1 MRPVA
6 AGTRPRERSGVTIGS
21 DRADGGGGSQRLW
34 TGNFVLAIATNLCI
48 SMVFYLLMTTMALY
62 AVERFDASESTAGLA
77 SSSFLIGAL
86 GARVFAGKFLDFVG
100 RRRTLAFSLVVFVF
114 ASVAYLPVDDL
125 TVLLLLRL
133 VHGIAFGTG
142 NTAITASVMG
152 LIPADRRGEGI
163 GYFGISTTLA
173 TAAGPFLAVLLL
185 QDVGYEALFVFSA
198 ACSVAGLGLALVL
211 RLPERTPG
219 PEERARL
226 WRLRLSDMVDPAAL
240 PIATLM
246 LVAGFAYSSVLTFL
260 NSYTAAEGF
269 ETAAGGF
276 FLVYAVVVLLSRLVM
291 GRIQDFRGDNAVVY
305 PTLVSF
311 ALGLFLLG
319 IAPNGI
325 LVVVAGAFVGFGF
338 GALMPSAQAIAVT
351 EAPPHRVGTATS
363 TFYLLL
369 DAGTGL
375 GPLLLGVIIPAAGFH
390 GMYFALAGLV
400 LASILLYHRV
410 HGHKRFV
417 RRFPA

>member
-1 MRPVA
+1 
-6 AGTRPRERSGVTIGS
+6 VTIDS
-21 DRADGGGGSQRLW
+21 DGLGRDEGSQRLW
-34 TGNFVLAIATNLCI
+34 TGNFVLAIVTNLCI

-62 AVERFDASESTAGLA
+62 AVERFDASDSAAGLA

-86 GARVFAGKFLDFVG
+86 VARVFAGKFLDFVG
-100 RRRTLAFSLVVFVF
+100 RRRTLALSLVVFVL
-114 ASVAYLPVDDL
+114 ASALYLPVDDL
-125 TVLLLLRL
+125 TLLLLVRF
-133 VHGIAFGTG
+133 VHGLAFGTG

-152 LIPADRRGEGI
+152 LIPAPRRGEGI
-163 GYFGISTTLA
+163 GYFGISSTLS

-185 QDVGYEALFVFSA
+185 HEVGYQALFVFSA
-198 ACSVAGLGLALVL
+198 AFSLAGLVLSLVL
-211 RLPERTPG
+211 RLPERMPT
-219 PEERARL
+219 PEERARM
-226 WRLRLSDMVDPAAL
+226 WRFRMSDIFDPSAL

-260 NSYTAAEGF
+260 NSYATSEGYV
-269 ETAAGGF
+269 TAAGGF
-276 FLVYAVVVLLSRLVM
+276 FLVYAVIVLLSRFVM
-291 GRIQDFRGDNAVVY
+291 GRIQDYRGDNAVVY

-319 IAPNGI
+319 VAPNG
-325 LVVVAGAFVGFGF
+325 LAVVVAGAFVGFGF

-369 DAGTGL
+369 DTGTGL
-375 GPLLLGVIIPAAGFH
+375 GPILLGVIIQVAGFH
-390 GMYFALAGLV
+390 GMYLLLAGLV
-400 LASILLYHRV
+400 LVSTLLYHRV

-417 RRFPA
+417 RRFAV